1 MKTPTTH
8 LQEIGA
14 CSEARNWVA
23 AGKFRSLEAA
33 WKACDNPRWLLWYAS
48 RKAGPVGDPKR
59 KVIVTVACEI
69 ARLVLPIWQ
78 KKYPDDKRVENCIL
92 TTEAWVRGEATIEK
106 VREAR
111 SGVAS
116 ADAAAAYA
124 AYAAACAADSASAAT
139 TAASASAMSAA
150 DSAAAAFA
158 FAAASALPDRN
169 RIAEQALTIIRKHY
183 PTLPT

>member
-1 MKTPTTH
+1 MNTDQPQSATPPRQVKKTPITH

-14 CSEARNWVA
+14 CSEARSWVA

-33 WKACDNPRWLLWYAS
+33 WKACDNPRWLLWYAD

-59 KVIVTVACEI
+59 KVIVTVACDI

-78 KKYPDDKRVENCIL
+78 NKYPDDKRVENCIL

-106 VREAR
+106 VLKAR
-111 SGVAS
+111 RAAADS
-116 ADAAAAYA
+116 AAYTVDAAAYA
-124 AYAAACAADSASAAT
+124 ARDASAYAAT
-139 TAASASAMSAA
+139 
-150 DSAAAAFA
+150 
-158 FAAASALPDRN
+158 SALPARK